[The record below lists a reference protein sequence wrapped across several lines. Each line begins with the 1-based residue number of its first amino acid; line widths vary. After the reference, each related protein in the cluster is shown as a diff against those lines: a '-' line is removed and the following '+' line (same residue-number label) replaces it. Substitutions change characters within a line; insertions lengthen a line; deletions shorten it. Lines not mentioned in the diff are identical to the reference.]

1 MTKRKPVEP
10 APGPLEDYAVF
21 FDDLFASR
29 AQREGFRRYLE
40 GLLLAEERNKTLTA
54 LANTEPV
61 VGAQRKEAQSLQ
73 WFLSESSWDPEKV
86 SRRRIGSML
95 REPATAADES
105 GTLVIDETGD
115 RKDGKATAHVGHQY
129 LGGIGKIAN
138 GVVSVSSVYADERL
152 YYPLEVEPY
161 TPSHHFEGGKAD
173 AAFRTKPQIA
183 LELVD
188 RAIGMGLPFRAVV
201 ADILYGEHRGF
212 RRSLEDRHIPYV
224 LAMKPS
230 FGWYVPTGGGRQT
243 VREVAQEAS
252 WNGEQEPGEW
262 VALERSFR
270 DGHTE
275 RWWALEPKGWPF
287 EAGGRRRLVV
297 ATTDP
302 VGLPEL
308 TTFYLLTNLAS
319 PEGEREAGDRE
330 LGAADLA
337 EVSRLYALRSW
348 IEQSY
353 KQVKNSLG
361 WAHYQVRSD
370 LAIRRHWEL
379 VCCAFCF
386 CWWAWPSLEEIPIN
400 VGSPPAAVVLE
411 EGEDSSSTTTAGEQ
425 ETVDGGEK
433 EGPEDGATE
442 DAGYVATSPEEGTL
456 VAATLRDAPAILA
469 GVHRSAPAPRARST
483 AL

>member
-1 MTKRKPVEP
+1 MTKRKPVGP
-10 APGPLEDYAVF
+10 APGPLEGYAAR
-21 FDDLFASR
+21 FDDLLASR

-61 VGAQRKEAQSLQ
+61 FGAQRKEAQSLQ

-86 SRRRIGSML
+86 SRRRIESML
-95 REPATAADES
+95 REPATAANES
-105 GTLVIDETGD
+105 GALVIDETGD
-115 RKDGKATAHVGHQY
+115 RKDGKATAHVGQQY

-152 YYPLEVEPY
+152 YYPLAVEPY

-173 AAFRTKPQIA
+173 SAFRTKPQIA

-188 RAIGMGLPFRAVV
+188 GAVQMGIPFRAVV
-201 ADILYGEHRGF
+201 ADILYGEHREF
-212 RRSLEDRHIPYV
+212 RRGLEERHIPYV
-224 LAMKPS
+224 LAVKPS
-230 FGWYVPTGGGRQT
+230 YGWYLPTGGARQT
-243 VREVAQEAS
+243 VEQLAREAI
-252 WNGEQEPGEW
+252 WNGEDSPGEW
-262 VALERSFR
+262 VALRRSFR

-275 RWWALEPKGWPF
+275 KWWAFEPKGWPF
-287 EAGGRRRLVV
+287 EAGRRKRLVV

-302 VGLPEL
+302 ATLPDL
-308 TTFYLLTNLAS
+308 TTFYLFTNLES

-330 LGAADLA
+330 LGRADLA

-370 LAIRRHWEL
+370 VAIRRHWEL

-386 CWWAWPSLEEIPIN
+386 CWWAWPSPEEVPID
-400 VGSPPAAVVLE
+400 VGSPPSAVVLE
-411 EGEDSSSTTTAGEQ
+411 KEASSSTTTAE
-425 ETVDGGEK
+425 EEDGGEK
-433 EGPEDGATE
+433 EGSEDGAA
-442 DAGYVATSPEEGTL
+442 AGYVAAGSEEGTH
-456 VAATLRDAPAILA
+456 VAAAIRDAPAILA
-469 GVHRSAPAPRARST
+469 GVHRSAPARTARST
-483 AL
+483 AR

>member
-1 MTKRKPVEP
+1 MTKRKAVEP
-10 APGPLEDYAVF
+10 APGPLEHYAAQ

-29 AQREGFRRYLE
+29 AQREGFRRYLQ

-61 VGAQRKEAQSLQ
+61 VGSQRKEAQSLQ
-73 WFLSESSWDPEKV
+73 WFLSESSWDPERIN
-86 SRRRIGSML
+86 RRRVESML
-95 REPATAADES
+95 EGPETAPVGS
-105 GTLVIDETGD
+105 GALVIDETGD

-138 GVVSVSSVYADERL
+138 GVVSVSSVYADERF

-161 TPSHHFEGGKAD
+161 TPSHHFEGGKED
-173 AAFRTKPQIA
+173 SAFRTKPQIA

-188 RAIGMGLPFRAVV
+188 GAVRMGIPFLAVV
-201 ADILYGEHRGF
+201 ADILYGEHREF
-212 RRSLEDRHIPYV
+212 RRGLEERHIPYV
-224 LAMKPS
+224 LAVKPS
-230 FGWYVPTGGGRQT
+230 HGWYLPTGGARQT
-243 VREVAQEAS
+243 VEQLAREAI
-252 WNGEQEPGEW
+252 WNGEDSPGEW
-262 VALERSFR
+262 VALRRSFR

-275 RWWALEPKGWPF
+275 KWWAFEPKGWPF
-287 EAGGRRRLVV
+287 EAGRRRRLVV

-302 VGLPEL
+302 ATLPEL

-330 LGAADLA
+330 LGTSDLA

-370 LAIRRHWEL
+370 VAIRRHWEL
-379 VCCAFCF
+379 VCCAFSF
-386 CWWAWPSLEEIPIN
+386 CWWAWPSPEEVPIN

-411 EGEDSSSTTTAGEQ
+411 EEANSSTTTAE
-425 ETVDGGEK
+425 EDGGKK
-433 EGPEDGATE
+433 EGSEDGAS
-442 DAGYVATSPEEGTL
+442 AGHVAAGSEEGTR
-456 VAATLRDAPAILA
+456 VAAAIRNAPAILA
-469 GVHRSAPAPRARST
+469 GVHRFAPARTARRAAR
-483 AL
+483 

>member
-1 MTKRKPVEP
+1 MTKRKPVGS
-10 APGPLEDYAVF
+10 APGPLEDYAAR
-21 FDDLFASR
+21 FDDLLASR

-40 GLLLAEERNKTLTA
+40 GLLLSDERNKTLTA

-86 SRRRIGSML
+86 SRRRIESML
-95 REPATAADES
+95 REPATAADQS
-105 GTLVIDETGD
+105 GALVIDETGD
-115 RKDGKATAHVGHQY
+115 RKDGNATAHIGKQY

-152 YYPLEVEPY
+152 YYPLEVQPY
-161 TPSHHFEGGKAD
+161 TPAHHFEGGKA
-173 AAFRTKPQIA
+173 ASAFRTKPHIA

-188 RAIGMGLPFRAVV
+188 RAVRMGIPFRAVV
-201 ADILYGEHRGF
+201 ADILYGEHREF
-212 RRSLEDRHIPYV
+212 RRGLQKRRIPYV
-224 LAMKPS
+224 LAVKPS
-230 FGWYVPTGGGRQT
+230 YGWYVPTGGGRQT
-243 VREVAQEAS
+243 VRELAQGAG
-252 WNGEQEPGEW
+252 WNGKDSPGEW

-275 RWWALEPKGWPF
+275 RWWAFEPKGWPF
-287 EAGGRRRLVV
+287 EAGRQRRLVV

-302 VGLPEL
+302 AKLADL

-319 PEGEREAGDRE
+319 PEGERDAGDRE
-330 LGAADLA
+330 LGASDQA

-379 VCCAFCF
+379 VCCAFSF
-386 CWWAWPSLEEIPIN
+386 CWWAWPSPEEVPIN

-411 EGEDSSSTTTAGEQ
+411 EEANSSTTTAE
-425 ETVDGGEK
+425 EEDGGEK
-433 EGPEDGATE
+433 EGSEDGAA
-442 DAGYVATSPEEGTL
+442 AGYVAAGSEEGTR
-456 VAATLRDAPAILA
+456 VARALRNAPAILA
-469 GVHRSAPAPRARST
+469 GVHRFAPARQARS
-483 AL
+483 AAR